1 MYQCLFF
8 VVDPFCGLH
17 SLLISAAWGVWE
29 MPKIILQN
37 YILYCSLL
45 LSFSNCFQHCSL
57 VSTKLWLVKFSQAH
71 LICKYLP
78 LCSSFIIVTN
88 NFNCKV
94 WYHHKAHK
102 GKWECQKEYIIT
114 KTNQNGTIFLTTQI
128 IFIYIFSFLE
138 PLMQLRSNEK
148 EAKRGITTIL
158 HSSQNS
164 NFQATSVCLFPCE
177 LLPKNSWQ
185 HR

>member
-1 MYQCLFF
+1 
-8 VVDPFCGLH
+8 
-17 SLLISAAWGVWE
+17 

-71 LICKYLP
+71 LICEYLP
-78 LCSSFIIVTN
+78 LCSSFIVVTN

-128 IFIYIFSFLE
+128 IFIYFFSFLK

>member
-1 MYQCLFF
+1 
-8 VVDPFCGLH
+8 
-17 SLLISAAWGVWE
+17 

-37 YILYCSLL
+37 YILHCSLL

-128 IFIYIFSFLE
+128 IYIYIFFISWTPYAVE
-138 PLMQLRSNEK
+138 VKWEGSQ
-148 EAKRGITTIL
+148 KRDNNNFTFIT
-158 HSSQNS
+158 
-164 NFQATSVCLFPCE
+164 
-177 LLPKNSWQ
+177 K
-185 HR
+185 

>member
-1 MYQCLFF
+1 MGFILFWSQLRKEF
-8 VVDPFCGLH
+8 EKCQKLFYKIIFYIAPFC
-17 SLLISAAWGVWE
+17 SVFQIVS
-29 MPKIILQN
+29 KIVH
-37 YILYCSLL
+37 LYQQSYDSSNFLKHTWYVSICHYALL
-45 LSFSNCFQHCSL
+45 LSL
-57 VSTKLWLVKFSQAH
+57 LPIISTVRSG
-71 LICKYLP
+71 
-78 LCSSFIIVTN
+78 IITKHIRENGNVRKN
-88 NFNCKV
+88 I
-94 WYHHKAHK
+94 
-102 GKWECQKEYIIT
+102 IIT

-128 IFIYIFSFLE
+128 IFIYFFSFLK